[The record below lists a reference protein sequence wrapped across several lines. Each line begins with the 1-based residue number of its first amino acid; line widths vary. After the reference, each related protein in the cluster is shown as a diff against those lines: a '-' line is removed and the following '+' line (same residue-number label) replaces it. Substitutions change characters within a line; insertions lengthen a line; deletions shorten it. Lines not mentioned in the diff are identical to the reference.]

1 MAQAL
6 YRKWR
11 PASFDDV
18 VGQEHVTTTL
28 KNQIATD
35 RIGHA
40 YLFVGSRGCGKTTLS
55 RPLLRDLDPTTGNV
69 FFEGRNV
76 WPASE
81 KSSRKLSE
89 IPLR

>member
-40 YLFVGSRGCGKTTLS
+40 YLFVGSRGCGKTTS
-55 RPLLRDLDPTTGNV
+55 ARIFAREIGISDLRKKDPARAQQIADAIT
-69 FFEGRNV
+69 EGRH
-76 WPASE
+76 
-81 KSSRKLSE
+81 LD
-89 IPLR
+89 L